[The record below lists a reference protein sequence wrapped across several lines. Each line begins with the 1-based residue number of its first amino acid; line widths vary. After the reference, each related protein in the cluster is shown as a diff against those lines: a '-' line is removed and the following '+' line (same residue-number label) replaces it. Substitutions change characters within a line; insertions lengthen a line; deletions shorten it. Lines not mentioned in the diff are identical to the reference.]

1 MQHLRADRAGRWP
14 VRRLPQLHGGGA
26 GPAALGMDPREV
38 LGLLDALTEARQ
50 REHVARSL
58 AVAFGVEAVLVFVP
72 DPGRRSKLIPAPG
85 FAMPPA
91 MHGWRELL
99 ARCVRPEVE
108 QGVVAFPDRTSE
120 RPACAYAFDGIVFVL
135 VGMASPRAEVRAAL
149 AMMARIVATIL
160 GSETALSVAAG
171 ELAIERQNAE
181 RAAAL
186 TRALDGARADAERA
200 TRVKDEFLAMLGHE
214 LRNPLAPIVTALQML
229 RMEGVSSRAQDV
241 LERQVAH
248 VLRLVDDLLDVSRI
262 TSGKIEL
269 RKEPVELSSVV
280 TRALEMTRPLL
291 ERRRNRLTV
300 DVPDHGLVIDGDPAR
315 LAQIVSNLVTNAAKY
330 SDPDSA
336 ISVRAARDGYSVRLV
351 VVDEG
356 IGIDAAYLDRVF
368 DQFVQVPQGIDRS
381 AGGLGLGLAIVRS
394 LVERHGGTVRAA
406 SRGRGHGSTFI
417 VELPLSSAVVGDSPA
432 PPAPAKASKPTAV
445 ARLLVVDD
453 NVDAAMLLAE
463 VLATF
468 GHEVRVAHSG
478 PDALAELASFRP
490 DAALLDIGLPVMD
503 GYELAQHLRARL
515 PGVKLIALTGYGQ
528 TNDRERSRA
537 AGFDAHL
544 VKPVS
549 IANVTRTLDEL
560 LIDQFTS
567 HHLQT

>member
-1 MQHLRADRAGRWP
+1 
-14 VRRLPQLHGGGA
+14 
-26 GPAALGMDPREV
+26 MDPRYV
-38 LGLLDALTEARQ
+38 LGLVDALTEV
-50 REHVARSL
+50 REREAVARTL
-58 AVAFGVEAVLVFVP
+58 AAQLGVDAVLVFVP
-72 DPGRRSKLIPAPG
+72 DPARGSKLIPAPG

-91 MHGWRELL
+91 MQGWRELL
-99 ARCVRPEVE
+99 ARCAQPGIE
-108 QGVVAFPDRTSE
+108 QGLVAYPDRTSE
-120 RPACAYAFDGIVFVL
+120 RPACAYVFDGIAFVL
-135 VGMASPRAEVRAAL
+135 VGMLSPRAEVRADL
-149 AMMARIVATIL
+149 AIMSRIIATIL
-160 GSETALSVAAG
+160 RSETALSVAAG

-186 TRALDGARADAERA
+186 TRALDRARADAERA

-229 RMEGVSSRAQDV
+229 RMEGVHTRAQDV

-262 TSGKIEL
+262 TSGKIDL
-269 RKEPVELSSVV
+269 RKEPIELSSVV
-280 TRALEMTRPLL
+280 TRALEMSRPLL

-300 DVPDHGLVIDGDPAR
+300 EVPDNGLVIDGDPAR

-330 SDPDSA
+330 SDADSA
-336 ISVRAARDGYSVRLV
+336 IAVRASRVGPNVRLL

-368 DQFVQVPQGIDRS
+368 DQFVQVPQGLDRS

-394 LVERHGGTVRAA
+394 LVERHGGSVRAE
-406 SRGRGHGSTFI
+406 SRGPGCGSTFI
-417 VELPLSSAVVGDSPA
+417 VELPLSSAAVRNNA
-432 PPAPAKASKPTAV
+432 AQPPKAEANKPTAV

-453 NVDAAMLLAE
+453 NIDAAMLLAD
-463 VLATF
+463 VLSTF
-468 GHEVRVAHSG
+468 GHQVQVAHSG
-478 PDALAELASFRP
+478 PDALAELKAFQP

-515 PGVKLIALTGYGQ
+515 PTVKLVALTGYGQ
-528 TNDRERSRA
+528 ANDRERSRA

-549 IANVTRTLDEL
+549 IAKVTRTLDEL
-560 LIDQFTS
+560 LINQFTAR
-567 HHLQT
+567 HLQT